1 MPPGMSARY
10 AFFFGLRFSLFF
22 GLLSPMGYLL
32 TGDESLANRDSAQDL
47 LSAIYAAIIRVLVG
61 ARLHR
66 NLRGFFPWVAY
77 VSNIG

>member
-47 LSAIYAAIIRVLVG
+47 LSAY
-61 ARLHR
+61 
-66 NLRGFFPWVAY
+66 LRRHYTCPGRR
-77 VSNIG
+77 SST